1 MLTLK
6 MFHGLFYS
14 SRRFVSSSSLN
25 HTFIIEVTK
34 GFHSNENEQGALGP
48 LAGGVLEGLAA
59 GVEDDCPGVSS
70 S

>member
-1 MLTLK
+1 M
-6 MFHGLFYS
+6 
-14 SRRFVSSSSLN
+14 SSSSW
-25 HTFIIEVTK
+25 HHAFIIEVTK